1 MIFRHEYEGGVWV
14 DLEQPTENEIRQV
27 AREFSV
33 NERIE
38 REMLAPTPVPT
49 TITDDG
55 MVLLVLHFPTQGVG
69 DGETKSQEVD
79 FIVGKDFILTVRY
92 EVVAPLH
99 HLKKLLEAQQLVT
112 GKVPIATDTL
122 LEILFVHLY
131 TAMRDHTN
139 HVAGNL
145 ARVEKDM
152 FDGHERTTV
161 RSISNI
167 SREFLHMESA
177 LANQEEVLRNFL
189 DALDHTGFF
198 GPSFAKRALRMLAER
213 AHVARVVKTHR
224 AIATEMRETNNAL
237 LSAKQNEIIK
247 ILTVVS
253 FIFLPLALIAKIF
266 AMKATDMPFVDTP
279 NGFWIILGI
288 MFAVALLLTLFV
300 ARKRWI

>member
-79 FIVGKDFILTVRY
+79 FVVGKDFILTVRY

-161 RSISNI
+161 RAISNI
-167 SREFLHMESA
+167 SREFLHPRQSEFSLGHPGHGRPA
-177 LANQEEVLRNFL
+177 VVFGVKDRPSQDLQGQFLGGTFRLPSVGEGETAEFLA
-189 DALDHTGFF
+189 
-198 GPSFAKRALRMLAER
+198 P
-213 AHVARVVKTHR
+213 
-224 AIATEMRETNNAL
+224 
-237 LSAKQNEIIK
+237 SAK
-247 ILTVVS
+247 LFPCPPPVV
-253 FIFLPLALIAKIF
+253 PPTA
-266 AMKATDMPFVDTP
+266 
-279 NGFWIILGI
+279 
-288 MFAVALLLTLFV
+288 
-300 ARKRWI
+300 